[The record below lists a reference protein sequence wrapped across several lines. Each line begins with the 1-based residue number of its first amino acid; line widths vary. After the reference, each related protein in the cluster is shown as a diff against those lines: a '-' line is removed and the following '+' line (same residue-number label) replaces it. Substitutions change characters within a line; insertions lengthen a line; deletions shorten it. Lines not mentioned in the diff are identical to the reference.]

1 MRSSNNEWHTMCHPC
16 LGKLITLPHAKY
28 QCNNKWHPRQPDKW
42 FKSLVTPKTHCWY
55 IPYFLVIIPWILK
68 ICLNHHGGQYLSK
81 DRHSKCKIPTY
92 DNCNV
97 HLIRVQVHLIHVQWY
112 MCFICI
118 YEWRHNKILVHV
130 LKIITYCYLTCMY
143 FRLLRSFIYRW
154 QILSIAKSTQD
165 PIKNI

>member
-16 LGKLITLPHAKY
+16 LGKLITLPLAKY

-42 FKSLVTPKTHCWY
+42 FKSLDTSLLIYSVFPSHNPMDT
-55 IPYFLVIIPWILK
+55 K
-68 ICLNHHGGQYLSK
+68 ICLNHHGGQDLSK
-81 DRHSKCKIPTY
+81 DRHSRWKIPTY

-97 HLIRVQVHLIHVQWY
+97 HLMHVQVHLIHVQWY
-112 MCFICI
+112 MCCICI
-118 YEWRHNKILVHV
+118 YEWKYNKILVHV